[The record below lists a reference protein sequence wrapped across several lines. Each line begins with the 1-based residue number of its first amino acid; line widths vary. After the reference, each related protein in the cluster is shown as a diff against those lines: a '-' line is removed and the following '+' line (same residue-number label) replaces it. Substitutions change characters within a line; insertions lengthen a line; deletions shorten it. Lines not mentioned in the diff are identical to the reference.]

1 MKNNSLLREF
11 IEYLKWK
18 KRKIEEAEGNKACLV
33 NMFADPQLLE
43 DTIKACNDNPDLVAE
58 LWTRDGARLKLHT
71 YDRNGNSRRINWDE
85 P

>member
-1 MKNNSLLREF
+1 MKIFREF

-18 KRKIEEAEGNKACLV
+18 KRKIEEAEGNKAYLV

-58 LWTRDGARLKLHT
+58 LWTVDGARLKLHT
-71 YDRNGNSRRINWDE
+71 YDRNGKNRGINWDE

>member
-1 MKNNSLLREF
+1 MFKEF

-18 KRKIEEAEGNKACLV
+18 KRKVEEAEGNKAYLV

-58 LWTRDGARLKLHT
+58 LWTVDGARLKLHT
-71 YDRNGNSRRINWDE
+71 YDHRNNKGRINWDE